1 MPGTHCTCRDRS
13 DLMLCC
19 VLCCVNQGCAD
30 RWQWSISQ
38 AAGDCAQLPQRGRV
52 HRQRCAAGVCVGGG
66 PAWPCRELQG
76 GSKGVQPCCLAGLL
90 SPSWAPSTNVAVY
103 IDSDV
108 LQVRGCVRAEGQ
120 QGLQPCSEWYAV
132 VTGPVLAFCQGCAKW
147 GWDGLAQCFCAGK
160 LRVLLHRPQHR
171 FGSTSQSLPHSA
183 PFVDSWGSF
192 RPSVRPQQAVSTSAP
207 PCMCCCVS
215 VGAWRHGARAFLD
228 VCVYVSYEDSFP
240 DVSVMLM
247 E

>member
-1 MPGTHCTCRDRS
+1 MQPNLRCALFAPSAYNRACLVLTALVVTAVTS
-13 DLMLCC
+13 CC
-19 VLCCVNQGCAD
+19 AVLCAV
-30 RWQWSISQ
+30 SIR
-38 AAGDCAQLPQRGRV
+38 AALI
-52 HRQRCAAGVCVGGG
+52 
-66 PAWPCRELQG
+66 G
-76 GSKGVQPCCLAGLL
+76 GSGLSRKL
-90 SPSWAPSTNVAVY
+90 LETARNFPNVAVY

-108 LQVRGCVRAEGQ
+108 LQVRGCVVRAEGQ

-171 FGSTSQSLPHSA
+171 FCGTSQSLPRSA
-183 PFVDSWGSF
+183 PFVDSRGSF

-215 VGAWRHGARAFLD
+215 AGAWRHGARAAWLCD
-228 VCVYVSYEDSFP
+228 G
-240 DVSVMLM
+240 
-247 E
+247 